1 MRSFPLRPGALILL
15 LAFALNATAHAQKT
29 SRVHSSAAP
38 SKSDKNNDF
47 DGARAFNHVKKLTE
61 IGPHP
66 SGSEAIKRAQDYL
79 EKEFKGYGL
88 KVVEDRFE
96 GQTPKGAVPMKNII
110 GELAGEK
117 PEIVLITGH
126 YDTKRQAGFVGAND
140 GGSSAATVL
149 EMARAL
155 AKTKPP
161 YTLWF
166 VLFDGE
172 EAVVDWSAMNGLDNT
187 YGSRHL
193 VARMRGDGTLARAR
207 AMLLVDMIGDKNLD
221 IKREGESTR
230 WLSDVI
236 WGAAWKAGYAKN
248 FLRDEQ
254 FISDDHLPF
263 LEAGIPAVDLIDFNY
278 GPQHSYWHTN
288 QDTLDKVSGESMKA
302 VGDALLL
309 ALPEIFD
316 RLTALP
322 PPRLKPV
329 SEGGAKQ

>member
-1 MRSFPLRPGALILL
+1 MRPYVLSLCALTLL
-15 LAFALNATAHAQKT
+15 LATGVNAPAVAQTGGGANPQPPPQKAGNA
-29 SRVHSSAAP
+29 SE
-38 SKSDKNNDF
+38 F
-47 DGARAFNHVKKLTE
+47 DAARAFDHVKKLCE
-61 IGPHP
+61 MGPHP

-79 EKEFKGYGL
+79 ERELKGYGL
-88 KVVEDRFE
+88 KVTEDTFE
-96 GQTPKGAVPMKNII
+96 GQTPKGAVPMRNII
-110 GELAGEK
+110 GELAGER

-155 AKTKPP
+155 SKTKPQ

-172 EAVVDWSAMNGLDNT
+172 EAVVDWSAMNGMDNT

-193 VARMRGDGTLARAR
+193 VAKMRNDATLGRVR

-230 WLSDVI
+230 WLVDAI
-236 WGAAWKAGYAKN
+236 WDAAWKAGYAKN
-248 FLRDEQ
+248 FLRDEEY
-254 FISDDHLPF
+254 ISDDHLPF
-263 LEAGIPAVDLIDFNY
+263 LGAGIPAADLIDFDY

-288 QDTLDKVSGESMKA
+288 EDTLDKVSGESMKA
-302 VGDALLL
+302 VGDALIV
-309 ALPEIFD
+309 ALPAIFK
-316 RLTALP
+316 RLNELP
-322 PPRLKPV
+322 PPHLKPAA
-329 SEGGAKQ
+329 EGARK